1 MPSRLPL
8 FPLKVVLF
16 PGTPL
21 PLRIFEPRYR
31 QLLADCLQGDQR
43 FGITPMPRPG
53 PGAVGCVAHIRATH
67 QLPDGRYN
75 IVVLGEQRFTVLAL
89 LDTNAPYLIA
99 SVERFE
105 DLPGTEPS
113 PTERAELEHLANRY
127 REAMALLTDTP
138 SDRAAWDEDPA
149 AFSFQVAALL
159 EAPLEVKEQLLAQR
173 STRERTRA
181 LIALMPGLLR
191 NVAERAQVHVR
202 ARSNGAGG
210 SHPDIVSGL

>member
-21 PLRIFEPRYR
+21 PLHVFEPRYR

-43 FGITPMPRPG
+43 FGITPLPRPG
-53 PGAVGCVAHIRATH
+53 PGSVGCIAHIRAT
-67 QLPDGRYN
+67 QALPDGRYN

-89 LDTNAPYLIA
+89 LDSNAPYLIA

-113 PTERAELEHLANRY
+113 PGERAELEHLANRY
-127 REAMALLTDTP
+127 REAMALLTDTA
-138 SDRAAWDEDPA
+138 SDRPAWDEDPA
-149 AFSFQVAALL
+149 AFSFQVSALL

-173 STRERTRA
+173 STRERTRT
-181 LIALMPGLLR
+181 LIALLPGLLR
-191 NVAERAQVHVR
+191 NVAERAEVHVR

-210 SHPDIVSGL
+210 AHPDIVSEP

>member
-43 FGITPMPRPG
+43 FGVIPMSRPG
-53 PGAVGCVAHIRATH
+53 PGAVGCIAHIRATH

-75 IVVLGEQRFTVLAL
+75 VVVLGEQRFTVLAL

-105 DLPGTEPS
+105 DLPGTEPI
-113 PTERAELEHLANRY
+113 PAERAELERLANRY
-127 REAMALLTDTP
+127 REAMALLTDTS
-138 SDRAAWDEDPA
+138 SDRPVWDEDPA
-149 AFSFQVAALL
+149 LFSFQVAALV

-181 LIALMPGLLR
+181 LIALLPGLLR
-191 NVAERAQVHVR
+191 DVAERAQVHVR

-210 SHPDIVSGL
+210 SHPDIVSGP